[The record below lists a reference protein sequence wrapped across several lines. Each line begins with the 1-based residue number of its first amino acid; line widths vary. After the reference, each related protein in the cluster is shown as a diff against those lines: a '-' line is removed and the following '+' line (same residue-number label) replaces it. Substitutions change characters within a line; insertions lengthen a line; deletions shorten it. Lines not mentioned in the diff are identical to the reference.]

1 MFKSNRQCVRI
12 HVTCKQQ
19 MPPALV
25 FQAGG
30 QNEVFAIPNTAA
42 PFFVSGH
49 GAILI
54 NNRKLFQQQVCD
66 IKRYRRCMQ
75 PRSMPPQSLQVLLV
89 QNACTAK
96 TRFLL
101 IEKSEE
107 GVCACGDVCSS
118 CEEEMSL
125 PLSSSLIVASC
136 NEGKRRKATESSAL
150 IASH

>member
-19 MPPALV
+19 MPQALV

-66 IKRYRRCMQ
+66 IKRYRRCVSHVQAPTIIVNIDGLGCLNCRRCSLTWGRGTMHKISEGDTLVAQNMIYGSVILYRFAPLTEDDQ
-75 PRSMPPQSLQVLLV
+75 PLDM
-89 QNACTAK
+89 
-96 TRFLL
+96 
-101 IEKSEE
+101 
-107 GVCACGDVCSS
+107 CST
-118 CEEEMSL
+118 
-125 PLSSSLIVASC
+125 LSVSQAP
-136 NEGKRRKATESSAL
+136 
-150 IASH
+150 